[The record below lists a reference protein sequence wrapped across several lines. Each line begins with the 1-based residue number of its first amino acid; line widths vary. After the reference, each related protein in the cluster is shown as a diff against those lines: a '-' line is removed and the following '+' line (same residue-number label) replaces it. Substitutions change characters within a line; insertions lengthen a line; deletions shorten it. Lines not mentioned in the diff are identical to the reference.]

1 MTQAKS
7 ALTKTL
13 ELGIGCVLCLS
24 GLLHFSNP
32 YFFLES
38 VLRYDLL
45 PQALAPVVVACL
57 VGLNLFVGA
66 SLVLGVLRS
75 GALLTAALLFFVFT
89 VAQLTAYWRDMP
101 IGCGCFGIDE
111 SPISAWTM
119 LRSAGLL
126 AASLLCLAWG
136 SPGPECTEVEA
147 GRRA

>member
-1 MTQAKS
+1 MNGAKTM
-7 ALTKTL
+7 LTKSL
-13 ELGIGCVLCLS
+13 ELAIGCVLCLS
-24 GLLHFSNP
+24 GLIHFSNP

-45 PQALAPVVVACL
+45 PQTLAPAIVAGL

-89 VAQLTAYWRDMP
+89 VAQFTAYWRDMP

-136 SPGPECTEVEA
+136 NVQPQPPGRQIEA
-147 GRRA
+147 

>member
-1 MTQAKS
+1 MNGAKTM
-7 ALTKTL
+7 LTKSL
-13 ELGIGCVLCLS
+13 ELAIGCVLCLS
-24 GLLHFSNP
+24 GLIHFSNP

-45 PQALAPVVVACL
+45 PQTLAPAIVAGL

-89 VAQLTAYWRDMP
+89 VAQFTAYWRDMP

-111 SPISAWTM
+111 SPISVWTM

-136 SPGPECTEVEA
+136 NSGPQYA
-147 GRRA
+147 GEGRQA

>member
-1 MTQAKS
+1 MNGAKS
-7 ALTKTL
+7 AFTKTL

-24 GLLHFSNP
+24 GLIHFSNP

-45 PQALAPVVVACL
+45 PQTLAPAIVAGL
-57 VGLNLFVGA
+57 VGLNLFVGG

-89 VAQLTAYWRDMP
+89 VAQFTAYWRDMP
-101 IGCGCFGIDE
+101 IGCGCFGVDE
-111 SPISAWTM
+111 SPISVWTM
-119 LRSAGLL
+119 LRSTGLL
-126 AASLLCLAWG
+126 AASLVCLAWG
-136 SPGPECTEVEA
+136 SPGPDNAEVEA